1 MLRLKNKNSYFILGA
16 GICLFAALSFFSE
29 TFASGVSKGLEYCA
43 KLLIPSVFPF
53 IVAASLTG
61 RGSLPEFLRKILN
74 PVTEF
79 FFGVPAQCAPAI
91 ILSLFGGYLSGAKS
105 VQSLY
110 SHGIIGKEMAE
121 RMLFFCI
128 NAGIGFSVNAVGSGM
143 LDSRQAGKV
152 IFISLC
158 ISSVING
165 ILSRFFIR
173 SSAESSPAATVLHT
187 DLASAVTESV
197 SSGGAAM
204 LNACTFT
211 VAFSGICAVFD
222 KYIPLPLLKNALSC
236 LLEVTKGCSDISDT
250 ASLPVIAAVCAFG
263 GVCVHLQ
270 VFSSVRDIGINLPR
284 FYLFRLLN
292 SVTAYAVCRLILCFR
307 PVTLPVSIVINP
319 PAAVFSFSAPA
330 AVSLLF
336 LCALLIL
343 DLDNGEKIC

>member
-1 MLRLKNKNSYFILGA
+1 MLRLKNKSSYFILGA
-16 GICLFAALSFFSE
+16 GICLFAALSFFSQ
-29 TFASGVSKGLEYCA
+29 TFASGVSKGLEYCT

-53 IVAASLTG
+53 LIAATLTG
-61 RGSLPEFLRKILN
+61 RGTLPQSFCKILN

-79 FFGVPAQCAPAI
+79 IFGLPAQCLPAI
-91 ILSLFGGYLSGAKS
+91 ILSFFGGYLSGAKS

-110 SHGIIGKEMAE
+110 YYGIISKETAE

-128 NAGIGFSVNAVGSGM
+128 NAGIGFSVNAVGNGM

-152 IFISLC
+152 IFASLC
-158 ISSVING
+158 ISSLING
-165 ILSRFFIR
+165 LISRFFIKDCAKTR
-173 SSAESSPAATVLHT
+173 CTVTAHA
-187 DLASAVTESV
+187 DLSSAVTESV

-204 LNACTFT
+204 FNACTFT
-211 VAFSGICAVFD
+211 VAFSGVCAVFD
-222 KYIPLPLLKNALSC
+222 KYISNPLLKNTLSC
-236 LLEVTKGCSDISDT
+236 IFEVTKGCSDISAA

-263 GVCVHLQ
+263 GLCVHLQ
-270 VFSSVRDIGINLPR
+270 VFSAVKDTGINIPR

-292 SVTAYAVCRLILCFR
+292 SVTAYAVCRLILYFC
-307 PVTLPVSIVINP
+307 PVTVPVSVVINP

>member
-1 MLRLKNKNSYFILGA
+1 MENKSRYFIFGA
-16 GICLFAALSFFSE
+16 GICLFTALLFFSE

-53 IVAASLTG
+53 IVAASLAG
-61 RGSLPEFLRKILN
+61 RGTLPEFLCKILN

-79 FFGVPAQCAPAI
+79 FFGLPAQCVPAI

-110 SHGIIGKEMAE
+110 SSGVIGKKSAE

-128 NAGIGFSVNAVGSGM
+128 NAGVGFSVNAVGSGM

-152 IFISLC
+152 IFVSLC
-158 ISSVING
+158 ISSLLNG
-165 ILSRFFIR
+165 ILSRFISKNDAIT
-173 SSAESSPAATVLHT
+173 SSAVTPLHT
-187 DLASAVTESV
+187 DLASAVTDSV

-211 VAFSGICAVFD
+211 VAFSGMCAVFD
-222 KYIPLPLLKNALSC
+222 KYISDPLLKNALSC
-236 LLEVTKGCSDISDT
+236 LLEVTKGCSDISGT

-270 VFSSVRDIGINLPR
+270 VFSSAKNMEINLPR
-284 FYLFRLLN
+284 FYLYRLLN
-292 SVTAYAVCRLILCFR
+292 SVTAYAVCKLILYFH
-307 PVTLPVSIVINP
+307 PVTVPVSVVINP
-319 PAAVFSFSAPA
+319 PDAIFSFSAPA

>member
-1 MLRLKNKNSYFILGA
+1 MKNKNGYFILGA
-16 GICLFAALSFFSE
+16 GICLFAALSFFSQA
-29 TFASGVSKGLEYCA
+29 FASGVSKGLDYCV

-53 IVAASLTG
+53 LVAASLTG
-61 RGSLPEFLRKILN
+61 RGTLPEFICKILK
-74 PVTEF
+74 PVTEL
-79 FFGVPAQCAPAI
+79 FFGLPAQCVPAI

-110 SHGIIGKEMAE
+110 TNGIIDRQTAE
-121 RMLFFCI
+121 RMLLFCV
-128 NAGIGFSVNAVGSGM
+128 NAGMGFSVNAVGSGM
-143 LDSRQAGKV
+143 LNSRYAGKV
-152 IFISLC
+152 IFASLC
-158 ISSVING
+158 ISSLITG
-165 ILSRFFIR
+165 PGSRLISGVSTDTPR
-173 SSAESSPAATVLHT
+173 RTVPSHT
-187 DLASAVTESV
+187 DLACAVTESV

-204 LNACTFT
+204 LNACAFT

-222 KYIPLPLLKNALSC
+222 RYIPHPLLKNILSC
-236 LLEVTKGCSDISDT
+236 LLEVTKGCADISGT

-263 GVCVHLQ
+263 GICVHLQ
-270 VFSSVRDIGINLPR
+270 IFSSAKDIEINLPR

-292 SVTAYAVCRLILCFR
+292 SVSAYAVCRLILFFF
-307 PVTLPVSIVINP
+307 PAVHPVSVVINP